1 MDLEQIAQRLEWLD
15 NERRKDKMT
24 IATLE
29 ERLAV
34 LEESIPGIKEELTD
48 RMSELARMKA
58 SLARFEQIEANIV
71 QLRVDLTRA
80 IEAVDR
86 QRIEH
91 DREVEKSHQADNEQ
105 LQRQIAEVRKG
116 LEPIPELRRSI
127 QARLEEDFRLARL
140 IEEVNKKVNDIRRSD
155 DEYKRALKILEESQ
169 KQETKKVSDL
179 QGEVT
184 AFRKRLEEQR
194 GKSDVMTD
202 MLRKLEARINDLQ
215 SAESERRQN
224 QAAFIDRVNLQLVER
239 ERIWKEWQVRFE
251 TIEKQAIDL
260 DTQLQTLDA
269 THRAVRRSQEAF
281 DEITERFERRI
292 NEISE
297 LQRLVEDRFRQE
309 WVAFKADDQK
319 RWTNYTLA
327 HEEQQKEISRSFTR
341 LDERLIQLEDLA
353 QEMQDLLNQTV
364 EDTHKRLQG
373 LLAIARTWVDESEQV
388 NGRVR

>member
-281 DEITERFERRI
+281 DEIIERFERRI

>member
-1 MDLEQIAQRLEWLD
+1 MDLEQLSQRLEWLD

-34 LEESIPGIKEELTD
+34 LEESIPGIKEELND

-86 QRIEH
+86 QRTEH
-91 DREVEKSHQADNEQ
+91 DRETEKNHKADNEQ
-105 LQRQIAEVRKG
+105 LQRQIVEVRKG

-127 QARLEEDFRLARL
+127 QARMEEDFRLARL
-140 IEEVNKKVNDIRRSD
+140 IEEVNKKVNEIRRSD
-155 DEYKRALKILEESQ
+155 DEYKRSLKILEENQ
-169 KQETKKVSDL
+169 KQETKRMSDL
-179 QGEVT
+179 QGEMV

-194 GKSDVMTD
+194 GKSDVTTD

-224 QAAFIDRVNLQLVER
+224 QATFIDRVSMQLVER
-239 ERIWKEWQVRFE
+239 ERTWKEWQVRFE

-269 THRAVRRSQEAF
+269 THRAVRRSQESF

-309 WVAFKADDQK
+309 WVTFKADDQK

-327 HEEQQKEISRSFTR
+327 HDEQQKEVTRSYTR
-341 LDERLIQLEDLA
+341 LDERLIQLEDLS

-364 EDTHKRLQG
+364 EDTYKRLQG
-373 LLAIARTWVDESEQV
+373 LLALTRSWMDESEQV